1 MFPRILEYVDQ
12 SIPDLARGF
21 ERPHVITIAPD
32 SPAAAEDPVHR
43 LGESDREALDAPGK
57 RAAVLR
63 LDDEV
68 KVIALHGELQDP
80 EAATRSQYQAAA
92 EGNNRKGRAP
102 KTATR
107 QSSQNV
113 LEAINPLV
121 PEMIGGSW
129 RIAFSHILPPDI
141 FRHTVTIVERTGT
154 LRACFYFSYYYVH
167 RSIEQFIRMSTPLT
181 NKVTDQ
187 LPPDRL
193 ILPNSQLIIFRK
205 PAKKLTEGFWRDRS
219 FAFRCRHGGTQ

>member
-1 MFPRILEYVDQ
+1 VFPRILEYVDQ

-92 EGNNRKGRAP
+92 EGAEESIPAQRG
-102 KTATR
+102 
-107 QSSQNV
+107 Q
-113 LEAINPLV
+113 
-121 PEMIGGSW
+121 
-129 RIAFSHILPPDI
+129 
-141 FRHTVTIVERTGT
+141 HT
-154 LRACFYFSYYYVH
+154 L
-167 RSIEQFIRMSTPLT
+167 
-181 NKVTDQ
+181 
-187 LPPDRL
+187 
-193 ILPNSQLIIFRK
+193 
-205 PAKKLTEGFWRDRS
+205 
-219 FAFRCRHGGTQ
+219 GTQGHVRGVPGLVRRPSPVRDADLTSGRFAASSGAAATPSAGAKLELRGNVGHLIKAYITGI